1 MPISR
6 SPTPHTST
14 PETVIVTQALRKR
27 VDSKWITPYWTAHQL
42 EYHTVE
48 NTTVYCIFR
57 KTVLRT
63 EYSDPFNT
71 VVTLSITRNRGTDLE
86 TAKFGIPPFK
96 KEDAHMSHSFAEYF
110 TLDKFVAVPELAHIV

>member
-14 PETVIVTQALRKR
+14 PETITVTQTLRKR
-27 VDSKWITPYWTAHQL
+27 VDSKWITPYWTAHQI

-48 NTTVYCIFR
+48 NTSVYCLYR
-57 KTVLRT
+57 KTLLQT
-63 EYSDPFNT
+63 EDSDPFNSFI
-71 VVTLSITRNRGTDLE
+71 TLSITRNRGTDLE
-86 TAKFGIPPFK
+86 TAIFGIPPFN
-96 KEDAHMSHSFAEYF
+96 KEDAHTSSAFAEYF